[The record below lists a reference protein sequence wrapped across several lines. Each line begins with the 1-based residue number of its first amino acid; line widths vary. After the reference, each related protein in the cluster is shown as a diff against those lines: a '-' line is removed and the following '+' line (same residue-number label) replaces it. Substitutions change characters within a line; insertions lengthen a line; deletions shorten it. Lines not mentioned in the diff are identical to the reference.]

1 MSTLSRRAVLA
12 GGAAMGV
19 IAVTPRPALAASTRQ
34 NTIRYGTAVR
44 YATTLDP
51 SSVKIVGPVQVA
63 ICQIFDT
70 LVKSPAGTFATTP
83 EQFEPMLAERW
94 ETNDART
101 EWRFFLRRGVQ
112 FHKGYGELT
121 ADDVAFVFSRHLD
134 PQIITYTK
142 TTYTNIASVEAP
154 SAYEVVFTLDRPDP
168 MFCDCLTATGAY
180 IYSKKAYEELGE
192 AGFAY
197 GAIGTGPYQIDTAG
211 PEQNVLLAANPD
223 YFDGPPNIPYFRL
236 DFIADTTA
244 RTLAFASGEVDVIE
258 GARSPGWAAALANW
272 SPETQFDFTRPGSH
286 NYLELNLTRPPLDD
300 LRVRH
305 ALRLAI
311 DPSAIARAFGDF
323 GQPMLG
329 IIAPGIPGTLT
340 AEQDS
345 DAAIDDPI
353 AKAREL
359 LAEAGFPQG
368 VTIPCYTSAREDYAS
383 IMLMLQEQLRAAGIT
398 LDLQIVDH
406 ATFQADNRRDKN
418 ALTLT
423 SFTYPPVQ
431 TRPFQD
437 MLAGFSVVKA
447 DGSGGRNFSH
457 YGVAM
462 PGCDE
467 LLNKTM
473 DEPDFDKRAQLAN
486 AMEQRVHEDI
496 PVIPV
501 ITLSYIVARSPR
513 IDLGFE
519 VTAGHPYWRYH
530 RARFLDA

>member
-1 MSTLSRRAVLA
+1 MTKFSRRAVLA
-12 GGAAMGV
+12 GGVAMGV
-19 IAVTPRPALAASTRQ
+19 VAAAPRTARAASTRQ
-34 NTIRYGTAVR
+34 NTIRYGAAVR

-51 SSVKIVGPVQVA
+51 SSAKVSGPVQVA

-70 LVKSPAGTFATTP
+70 LVQSPAGTFATTP
-83 EQFEPMLAERW
+83 EQFEPALAERW
-94 ETNDART
+94 ETNDTRT
-101 EWRFFLRRGVQ
+101 EWRFFLRQGVQ
-112 FHKGYGELT
+112 FHKGYGEMT
-121 ADDVAFVFSRHLD
+121 AEDVAYVFARHLD
-134 PQIITYTK
+134 PKILTYTK
-142 TTYTNIASVEAP
+142 TTYTNIASVSAP
-154 SAYEVVFTLDRPDP
+154 APYEVVFTLHRPDP
-168 MFCDCLTATGAY
+168 LFCDCLTPTGAY

-197 GAIGTGPYQIDTAG
+197 SPIGTGPYQIETAG
-211 PEQNVLLAANPD
+211 PEQSVLLAANPD
-223 YFDGPPNIPYFRL
+223 YFDGPAQIPYFRL

-258 GARSPGWAAALANW
+258 GARSPGWATALSNW
-272 SPETQFDFTRPGSH
+272 APETRFDFTRPGSH
-286 NYLELNLTRPPLDD
+286 NYLELNLTRAPLDD

-311 DPSAIARAFGDF
+311 DPTSIASAFGEF

-329 IIAPGIPGTLT
+329 IIAPGIPGTLLP
-340 AEQDS
+340 EQNA
-345 DAAIDDPI
+345 DADVPNKI

-359 LAEAGFPQG
+359 LAEAGFPNG
-368 VTIPCYTSAREDYAS
+368 LSIPCYTSAREDYAS

-406 ATFQADNRRDKN
+406 ATFLADNRRDKN
-418 ALTLT
+418 NLTLT
-423 SFTYPPVQ
+423 SFTYPPVP

-447 DGSGGRNFSH
+447 DGSGGRNLSH
-457 YGVAM
+457 YGVAI

-473 DEPDFDKRAQLAN
+473 DEADFDKRAELAN
-486 AMEQRVHEDI
+486 EMEVRAHEDI

-513 IDLGFE
+513 IDLGYQ
-519 VTAGHPYWRYH
+519 VSAGHPYWRYNK
-530 RARFLDA
+530 ARFVDS